1 MKQKSSIY
9 NNSYKIGLGIF
20 IVGVVVTSVVVTAV
34 VTALYN
40 VFLPSFKTTT
50 KNDEPIFYDGSTIDT
65 VYVPKIETRVVYDTV
80 RVYCKKKH
88 CEEVHVPTDST
99 KS

>member
-20 IVGVVVTSVVVTAV
+20 IVGVVVTSVVVTA
-34 VTALYN
+34 LYN
-40 VFLPSFKTTT
+40 VFLPSFKMTT
-50 KNDEPIFYDGSTIDT
+50 KNDEPIFYEDSTIDT
-65 VYVPKIETRVVYDTV
+65 VYVPKIETRVVYDTI